1 MGSEVT
7 YRWIYV
13 WKGNVSF
20 TINSKQSL
28 CSVTDINHHD
38 IIKVGVYS
46 ILSRVGNC
54 SAVQF
59 TFGNVAI
66 EFRAPRSDE
75 MNDQLYKC
83 VIFKPLKLGWKTR
96 VCEPVWLIL
105 HGTTWPHR
113 FLNSKWSSSRPK
125 MTLSQMCPDVS
136 ARIFTP
142 LTALASAS
150 EVEHPSRVNSKG
162 SSRCQSLRHG
172 GGNKNNCARR
182 LCGEATPSSPGFT
195 ATRSQAEFCLF
206 TIF

>member
-1 MGSEVT
+1 MSPTPTGVLTFCCKCQDFIQMGSEVT

-66 EFRAPRSDE
+66 EFRAPRSGE
-75 MNDQLYKC
+75 MNDQLYRC

-96 VCEPVWLIL
+96 VCEPVWHIL

-113 FLNSKWSSSRPK
+113 FLKSKWSSSRPGVDLK
-125 MTLSQMCPDVS
+125 WPWARCVQMCPHVYS
-136 ARIFTP
+136 
-142 LTALASAS
+142 
-150 EVEHPSRVNSKG
+150 HPS
-162 SSRCQSLRHG
+162 QL
-172 GGNKNNCARR
+172 
-182 LCGEATPSSPGFT
+182 
-195 ATRSQAEFCLF
+195 
-206 TIF
+206 